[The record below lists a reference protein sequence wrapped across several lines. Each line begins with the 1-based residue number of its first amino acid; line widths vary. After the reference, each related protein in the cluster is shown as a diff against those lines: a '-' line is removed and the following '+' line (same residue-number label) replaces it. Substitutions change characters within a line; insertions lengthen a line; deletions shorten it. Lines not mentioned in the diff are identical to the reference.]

1 MLNSIFFPKLDH
13 SFSPFEALWIPEI
26 LEELW
31 IKRVYGSIVGDRT
44 DMVVID
50 GGANVGLATQYFYD
64 HCKQIYSI
72 EPSPEHFEAL
82 SKNKEFNGWDRV
94 KLYNAALANH
104 DGEAILSVNTGNRTA
119 NSLTNKYGHNADVT
133 VKTITLKTIFDENKI
148 EWVDF
153 LKMDIEGAEDQV
165 IESPGFAEVAPKIQA
180 MVVEYH
186 NGGWER
192 LHAIVEALGFKGI
205 RESVD
210 TINYLYTKC

>member
-1 MLNSIFFPKLDH
+1 MLNAIYFPKLPH

-26 LEELW
+26 LQELW
-31 IKRVYGSIVGDRT
+31 IKKVYDSIFVDRT

-50 GGANVGLATQYFYD
+50 AGANCGLATQYFYD

-72 EPSPEHFEAL
+72 EPSPENFEAL
-82 SKNKEFNGWDRV
+82 SKNKEVNEWDKV

-104 DGEAILSVNTGNRTA
+104 NGNAKLSINSGNRTS
-119 NSLTNKYGHNADVT
+119 NSITNEYGHGT
-133 VKTITLKTIFDENKI
+133 VNVETITIKKIFDDNKI
-148 EWVDF
+148 EYVDF

-165 IESPGFAEVAPKIQA
+165 IESPEFKEVAPKIKA

-192 LHAIVEALGFKGI
+192 LHAIITGLGFQSQ
-205 RESVD
+205 RESTD
-210 TINYLYTKC
+210 TINFLYWR

>member
-1 MLNSIFFPKLDH
+1 MLNAIFFPKLDH

-26 LEELW
+26 LQELW
-31 IKRVYGSIVGDRT
+31 IKNVYGGIFGERT

-50 GGANVGLATQYFYD
+50 AGANCGLATQYFYD

-82 SKNKEFNGWDRV
+82 KKNKEFNGWDKV
-94 KLYNAALANH
+94 KLYNCALANH
-104 DGEAILSVNTGNRTA
+104 DGEAQLHIHVGNRTA
-119 NSLTNKYGHNADVT
+119 NSLTSNWGHGDET

-148 EWVDF
+148 ESVDF

-165 IESPGFAEVAPKIQA
+165 LESPEFAEVAPKIKA

-192 LHAIVEALGFKGI
+192 LHALVTGLGFQSQ
-205 RESVD
+205 REAVD
-210 TINYLYTKC
+210 TVNILYWR

>member
-1 MLNSIFFPKLDH
+1 MLNAIYFPKLPH

-26 LEELW
+26 LQELW
-31 IKRVYGSIVGDRT
+31 IKNVYKDIFGERT

-50 GGANVGLATQYFYD
+50 AGANCGLATQYFYD

-82 SKNKEFNGWDRV
+82 AKNKEVNGWDKV
-94 KLYNAALANH
+94 KLYNAALCNH
-104 DGEAILSVNTGNRTA
+104 DGSVTLNINTGNRTA
-119 NSLTNKYGHNADVT
+119 NSITNEYGHGT
-133 VKTITLKTIFDENKI
+133 VNVDAITIETIVKENKI
-148 EWVDF
+148 EVIDF

-165 IESPGFAEVAPKIQA
+165 LESPGFAEVAPKIRA

-192 LHAIVEALGFKGI
+192 LHELVTNLGFQSS
-205 RESVD
+205 REATD
-210 TINYLYTKC
+210 TINILYWR

>member
-1 MLNSIFFPKLDH
+1 MLNAIYFPKLDH

-31 IKRVYGSIVGDRT
+31 IKNVYKDIFGERT

-50 GGANVGLATQYFYD
+50 AGANVGLATQYFYD

-72 EPSPEHFEAL
+72 EPSPENFEAL
-82 SKNKEFNGWDRV
+82 AKNKEVNGWDKV

-104 DGEAILSVNTGNRTA
+104 DGNATLSINSGNRTA
-119 NSLTNKYGHNADVT
+119 NSITNNWGHGNEN
-133 VKTITLKTIFDENKI
+133 VKAITIKTIFDENKI
-148 EWVDF
+148 ESLDF

-165 IESPGFAEVAPKIQA
+165 IESPEFAEIAPKIKA
-180 MVVEYH
+180 MIVEYH

-192 LHAIVEALGFKGI
+192 LHDIITQLGFQSQ
-205 RESVD
+205 REATPTV
-210 TINYLYTKC
+210 NFLYWR